1 MEKKKKIFYQELID
15 KIDKANWNAELRI
28 DVVKEIR
35 DGIRRELDVLADKIK
50 GIEEEIER
58 VKERRKGNEQDKD
71 IKKELDELFDIKMV
85 YDKDAEKMKE
95 QVMGKWIEAE
105 QSFHG
110 GLEEEIKSI
119 ENSIKGG
126 EEFKLRIIQK
136 LKDNK

>member
-15 KIDKANWNAELRI
+15 KIDKTNWNAELRI

-35 DGIRRELDVLADKIK
+35 DGIRRELDVLADRIK

-58 VKERRKGNEQDKD
+58 VKERRKGNEQDKE
-71 IKKELDELFDIKMV
+71 IKKELDELFDTKLT

-136 LKDNK
+136 LRGNK